1 MADKQLDKKIDLE
14 SLTKNFR
21 VEESDPFEAY
31 LKDVWAD
38 LYSRV
43 TQNKN
48 DPKEKS
54 VKLNGLSKVVF
65 NSYYNLPGI
74 IGDRLFKVFDKNS
87 NNSIELFEFI
97 DGMKTLFFEDY
108 EKNSKF
114 IFDFYDFDHD
124 NKITQEDIRVVLSYI
139 TLTFSDSKNSEKK
152 IADQNNI
159 SYKNRLSSQEELVD
173 ILNTCFTDNKIKD
186 SKIDFKDFK
195 YIIENINSDI
205 YLMIFLFLLENK
217 PFSIKNLESYD
228 HTIKTH
234 SRKSSQTKITNS
246 KLLASPTKNAN
257 FSPYRRFQRAT
268 SLNMVDKKTKDI
280 SNKNI
285 KEVKI
290 SPNKNYCSMTPE
302 IHIPRKRNTQNI
314 KSKSIIQ
321 LQPLEGEEEEKTN
334 FSRFKNNKKNEEE
347 KENIDLKRIEEL
359 TNMRKRDNLD
369 IRDSDSPLK
378 PAFKQTKRIRGKK
391 IKIDK
396 NLNDNN
402 IEFIDNDDEE
412 EKEEEE
418 EEKKEDNDD
427 DEEDEDDKKDKDSSS
442 DSSFDNAEIFE
453 REQEGYQGKLYKL
466 VKNKF
471 KELWFK
477 LVYKDLYY
485 YKNKN
490 DQVHR
495 GMHNLSGLF
504 FKAEGLI
511 EIKGRKMYSFSISF
525 PSKNRLYYCDNET
538 DYNNWVAALKKA
550 TGYTNLLDIYDI
562 KQKLGKGKFGLV
574 KLGINKETKE
584 KVAVKIMNKNNMDSS
599 DLELVRTEIEILK
612 ICQHP
617 YIIKLYDVFENIDYI
632 YIIMEYCSGGDL
644 FSFIKKTN
652 YMLKEEKAVEIIYKL
667 CKAVYYVHSYGIA
680 HRDIKPDNVLLT
692 NESEEADIRLLD
704 FGLSKIVGP
713 NQKCIEPYG
722 TLTYCAPEII
732 LDKPYLK
739 TVDSWSIGVMTY
751 LLLSGSLPFTG
762 KNEHEIAKSVVYSKV
777 DFEKKPIWKEIT
789 DEAKDFICK
798 LLEKNLK
805 KRIEM
810 KAALE
815 HPWFKKFKLQN
826 EISNDNKI
834 KLNKKFKKANSIE
847 NDFGIYTSALKKMK

>member
-268 SLNMVDKKTKDI
+268 SLNTVDKKTKDI
-280 SNKNI
+280 LNKNI

-321 LQPLEGEEEEKTN
+321 LQPLEGE
-334 FSRFKNNKKNEEE
+334 
-347 KENIDLKRIEEL
+347 
-359 TNMRKRDNLD
+359 
-369 IRDSDSPLK
+369 
-378 PAFKQTKRIRGKK
+378 
-391 IKIDK
+391 
-396 NLNDNN
+396 
-402 IEFIDNDDEE
+402 
-412 EKEEEE
+412 KEE
-418 EEKKEDNDD
+418 
-427 DEEDEDDKKDKDSSS
+427 
-442 DSSFDNAEIFE
+442 
-453 REQEGYQGKLYKL
+453 
-466 VKNKF
+466 KNKF
-471 KELWFK
+471 
-477 LVYKDLYY
+477 
-485 YKNKN
+485 
-490 DQVHR
+490 
-495 GMHNLSGLF
+495 
-504 FKAEGLI
+504 
-511 EIKGRKMYSFSISF
+511 
-525 PSKNRLYYCDNET
+525 
-538 DYNNWVAALKKA
+538 
-550 TGYTNLLDIYDI
+550 
-562 KQKLGKGKFGLV
+562 
-574 KLGINKETKE
+574 
-584 KVAVKIMNKNNMDSS
+584 
-599 DLELVRTEIEILK
+599 
-612 ICQHP
+612 
-617 YIIKLYDVFENIDYI
+617 
-632 YIIMEYCSGGDL
+632 
-644 FSFIKKTN
+644 
-652 YMLKEEKAVEIIYKL
+652 
-667 CKAVYYVHSYGIA
+667 
-680 HRDIKPDNVLLT
+680 
-692 NESEEADIRLLD
+692 
-704 FGLSKIVGP
+704 
-713 NQKCIEPYG
+713 
-722 TLTYCAPEII
+722 
-732 LDKPYLK
+732 
-739 TVDSWSIGVMTY
+739 
-751 LLLSGSLPFTG
+751 
-762 KNEHEIAKSVVYSKV
+762 
-777 DFEKKPIWKEIT
+777 
-789 DEAKDFICK
+789 
-798 LLEKNLK
+798 
-805 KRIEM
+805 
-810 KAALE
+810 
-815 HPWFKKFKLQN
+815 
-826 EISNDNKI
+826 
-834 KLNKKFKKANSIE
+834 
-847 NDFGIYTSALKKMK
+847 